1 MKFTSHGQVEL
12 SVRQGLE
19 GVEFVVSDTGVG
31 IAEEK
36 IEHIFEQFE
45 QANQRQHRRI
55 GHGLGLSITRRLI
68 RAQNGWI
75 RVQSQLGRGTQFTF
89 NLKFES
95 AAPPK
100 ATTPALKPSVQAQQG
115 TCILVVDD
123 QPLNRTLV
131 KAVLGKVWPD
141 VVLIEAIHGLDAI
154 EKVQSH
160 CVNLILMDMLMP
172 EMDGVSAT
180 FKIRQELPEP
190 LCDVP
195 IIGLTANAN
204 ESTRQQCLQA
214 GMNEIIYKPFNRD
227 ELVECI
233 EMWLGRV
240 V

>member
-1 MKFTSHGQVEL
+1 
-12 SVRQGLE
+12 
-19 GVEFVVSDTGVG
+19 VVSDTGVG

-36 IEHIFEQFE
+36 IEQIFEQFE
-45 QANQRQHRRI
+45 QANQRKNRRQ

-75 RVQSQLGRGTQFTF
+75 RVNSKLGKGTQFTF
-89 NLKFES
+89 NLKFD
-95 AAPPK
+95 AAEPPQGEVPTFK
-100 ATTPALKPSVQAQQG
+100 PAVQTQQG

-131 KAVLGKVWPD
+131 KAVLSKVWPD
-141 VVLIEAIHGLDAI
+141 VVLLEAIHGLDALD
-154 EKVQSH
+154 KVQSH
-160 CVNLILMDMLMP
+160 SVNLILMDMLMP

-180 FKIRQELPEP
+180 IKIRRELPDP
-190 LCDVP
+190 ICDIPV
-195 IIGLTANAN
+195 IGLTANAN

-227 ELVECI
+227 ELVSCI